1 MICSV
6 WHVRFCVACVEL
18 VHVHDDSGKRVSE
31 FAMCA
36 FAWWWMGERPDR
48 KANAERRRKNERS
61 CGIVNKHTPSMVSGR
76 EMEWIEIKK
85 KTKTKIQQTNTHW
98 ILHSPSLWT
107 IFGCVYVWVC
117 SGWQRRRIRR
127 RRQMLVWE
135 CVGRFIAISTN
146 DAI

>member
-1 MICSV
+1 MDEMICSV

-76 EMEWIEIKK
+76 KME
-85 KTKTKIQQTNTHW
+85 
-98 ILHSPSLWT
+98 
-107 IFGCVYVWVC
+107 
-117 SGWQRRRIRR
+117 
-127 RRQMLVWE
+127 
-135 CVGRFIAISTN
+135 
-146 DAI
+146 